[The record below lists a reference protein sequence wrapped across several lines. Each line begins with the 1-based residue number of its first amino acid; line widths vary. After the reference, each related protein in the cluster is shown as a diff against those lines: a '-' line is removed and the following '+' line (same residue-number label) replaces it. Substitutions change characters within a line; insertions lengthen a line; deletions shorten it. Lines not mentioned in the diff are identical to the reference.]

1 MKSRS
6 RSRKKSLRISDIDE
20 IFEKSFIT
28 VNDKYEN
35 KIKDI
40 TYNIGYGEIT
50 NTAIKNIISFV
61 KKHNQK
67 KPKTFID
74 LGCGSGRGLAYALYN
89 GIKNVKGVELVKER
103 YNFAKK
109 SLKKIKNNIV
119 LLNSDLFD
127 LPESFFSDN
136 ELIFISNLLF
146 PIETNQKMI
155 EFLNNN
161 VNSDT
166 YIALTKIPENLYDFE
181 LLDYIET
188 PMSWC
193 STSKCYILKKRKI
206 K

>member
-1 MKSRS
+1 M
-6 RSRKKSLRISDIDE
+6 
-20 IFEKSFIT
+20 
-28 VNDKYEN
+28 
-35 KIKDI
+35 
-40 TYNIGYGEIT
+40 
-50 NTAIKNIISFV
+50 
-61 KKHNQK
+61 
-67 KPKTFID
+67 
-74 LGCGSGRGLAYALYN
+74 YN
-89 GIKNVKGVELVKER
+89 GIKNIKGVELVKER

-109 SLKKIKNNIV
+109 SLKKLKNNIV

-181 LLDYIET
+181 LLDHIET

-193 STSKCYILKKRKI
+193 SISKCYILKKRKI